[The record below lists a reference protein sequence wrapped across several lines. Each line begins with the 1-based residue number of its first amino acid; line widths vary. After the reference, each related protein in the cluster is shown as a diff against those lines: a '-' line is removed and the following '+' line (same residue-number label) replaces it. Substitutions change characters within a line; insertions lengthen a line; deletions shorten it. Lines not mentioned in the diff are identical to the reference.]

1 MYLILLFIPIG
12 STCGYG
18 DDPDRLFL
26 KFKTHEVKYNFVS
39 RKKKSPLLPSIN
51 RFFQSTPVFLFFVL
65 FDKKKKTE
73 FYDSLKNRHAYFVWG
88 WPIIVV
94 RFLILILTQLT
105 IISTVNRM
113 KQLPGTLV
121 ILKEHTLTCT
131 LSI

>member
-51 RFFQSTPVFLFFVL
+51 RFFQSCFSCCLI
-65 FDKKKKTE
+65 KKKPE